1 MVELRPIS
9 ESDAEPLFP
18 LIYGSS
24 VTDTLVWD
32 GPESLQEFRASLRER
47 EEKTLA
53 GVLHSFAIINDGAPI
68 GAMRIAPNESGTTGD
83 IGLWIG
89 LPFQGRGLGTEA
101 VRLVCAIGF
110 ETLNLHRLEARVF
123 VGNTASRRIF
133 EKNGFTVEG
142 TLRHATLKRGHY
154 LDEWIMGRIKGG
166 A

>member
-1 MVELRPIS
+1 MLALRPIT

-18 LIYGSS
+18 LIYRSS

-32 GPESLQEFRASLRER
+32 GPESLEEFKASLRER

-53 GVLHSFAIINDGAPI
+53 GVLHSFAIINDGVPI
-68 GAMRIAPNESGTTGD
+68 GAMRIAPNESGSTGD

-101 VRLVCAIGF
+101 VRQVAAIGF
-110 ETLNLHRLEARVF
+110 GRLKLHRLEARIF

-133 EKNGFTVEG
+133 EKNGFSVEG
-142 TLRHATLKRGHY
+142 TLRHATLKRGRY
-154 LDEWIMGRIKGG
+154 VDEWILGRIRQE